1 MEKFDNHQ
9 SKENKLSGGTITL
22 IICGC
27 FLVGGL
33 IVLVS
38 WLAFRKKKVK

>member
-1 MEKFDNHQ
+1 MEKIDKQ
-9 SKENKLSGGTITL
+9 QPKKLSGGTVAL
-22 IICGC
+22 IACGC

-33 IVLVS
+33 ITFLL